1 MWSANQA
8 GQKAEGRGQKMRPFC
23 HGPSALCPR
32 TAFSL
37 IEIMIV
43 VVIIGL
49 LAGLVTYATT
59 GYLDR
64 AKRQRAK
71 ADIATFG
78 GAVDSFYLEHGRFPE
93 NSEGLRVLAPQF
105 VKVVQNDPWGRPYQY
120 VQPGKKGPYDI
131 ISYGA
136 DGREGGSGAD
146 ADVSNSDLEQSAPA
160 SLKKNP

>member
-1 MWSANQA
+1 MWLGSNK
-8 GQKAEGRGQKMRPFC
+8 GTKARRHEGTKAVQLSLRPSVP
-23 HGPSALCPR
+23 PSQR
-32 TAFSL
+32 AFSL

-105 VKVVQNDPWGRPYQY
+105 VKVVQNDPW
-120 VQPGKKGPYDI
+120 
-131 ISYGA
+131 
-136 DGREGGSGAD
+136 
-146 ADVSNSDLEQSAPA
+146 
-160 SLKKNP
+160 